1 MKKTLVMMMVVL
13 MVAMCAMSAMAEL
26 TYRTDKV
33 ETFTVGTGHN
43 GKKVTE
49 NVYHVFVKSDSGEE
63 VRLEVTEKEY
73 NKSAKAE
80 RDAKKSTLAK
90 VGTALSF
97 WNPND

>member
-1 MKKTLVMMMVVL
+1 MKKIIAVVVMVVL
-13 MVAMCAMSAMAEL
+13 TMGTMSALGEL
-26 TYRTDKV
+26 SYRTDKV

-73 NKSAKAE
+73 NKVAKAE